1 MDNPPKPAGNV
12 SEIKG
17 PDLKLSP
24 QEFGKILDA
33 LRGSTATST
42 ASSDK
47 RRFNRVELEAKLSL
61 ASLTNG
67 HVGRVYSAMMRDIS
81 INGLGHLQSVMM
93 APGETFLACL
103 PLGKEE
109 LIVKC
114 RATFCRG
121 LAEGIFTV
129 GAEFVAKVEQQ
140 AIPASNKEQKAPA
153 PRDHPAIDS

>member
-1 MDNPPKPAGNV
+1 MDSPPKPATPG
-12 SEIKG
+12 SESNRA
-17 PDLKLSP
+17 DLKLSP

-33 LRGSTATST
+33 LRGSTST

-47 RRFNRVELEAKLSL
+47 RRFNRVAVEAKLSL
-61 ASLTNG
+61 ASLVNG
-67 HVGRVYSAMMRDIS
+67 RADRVYSAMMRDIS
-81 INGLGHLQSVMM
+81 INGLGHFQSTMM

-129 GAEFVAKVEQQ
+129 GAEFVAKVEQR
-140 AIPASNKEQKAPA
+140 AIPPSNKEQKAPVGG
-153 PRDHPAIDS
+153 DQPAVSS